1 MATCPSI
8 KNNLIMKDES
18 KLPPQWMLNLLR
30 TFCPPSLCEE
40 IEGDLIE
47 RYYLHCQSYGQA
59 RARWRLFRSVAGFF
73 RPGILLRNKFMI
85 QLNSLYMLSNYLKI
99 SLRVMGRNSGFT
111 AINISGLVLGITG
124 AILLFLW
131 IHHEFSYDQFHQDN
145 DRIHV
150 AWKRIQENGQVN
162 CWSITPRIL
171 APTLEKEYAGVEHAV
186 SFAKWDSR
194 HLFTVGNT
202 KLTTSAGV
210 FTDPAFLKVLTF
222 PMIKGDPATALE
234 HPQSIVLTESF
245 AKTLFGDQ
253 EPFGQGLKISQDG
266 YTFEFTVTGILKD
279 LPATTDFDFEYLISF
294 QFLEGL
300 GEKDEFWGNNSCTT
314 LVKLR
319 PGVDLNSFN
328 DLVAGIEK
336 KHSAESQH
344 IDIFLYPLTKM
355 RLYANFEN
363 GVPSGGRIDIMRM
376 LGILGTCMILIACIN
391 FINLSTARAQRRAKE
406 VAVRKV
412 TGALRFT
419 IISQFLLESM
429 LTSAIAGVVAAGFA
443 WLLLPYFNA
452 LVQEDIRIT
461 FSPLIL
467 GGFVILVGLVGIL
480 AGSYPAFYLSSF
492 LPVRILKGATIGAGG
507 VRYLRAALVV
517 FQFGFA
523 VTMIVAAIVVSKQ
536 IAFIQTR
543 DTGYSRDHL
552 LYIPITG
559 DLGKNYNSFRNE
571 LLANEIAV
579 SVTKTSGPLTEQFS
593 GSTDIQW
600 SGKNPEERTGIERI
614 FCDETISK
622 TTGVRIILGR
632 DLDLQQF
639 PSDSSAMLINETAW
653 HLMGFKDP
661 IGERIMDSNRE
672 YHIVGV
678 VKDFVFTSPFRK
690 VEPIILLGGKQA
702 WSFNVVYMKLNP
714 ARSPQENIASLEKL
728 VRKFNP
734 EYPFEYQF
742 ADVEYQRKFDN
753 MRKTL
758 MLTTLF
764 TSVAIFIACLGL
776 LGLSIYL
783 TESRLKEIGVRK
795 VMGGSVMGI
804 TRLLGMASI
813 KPVLIAIVLF
823 LPVSWWA
830 MSWWL
835 ESFAFRI
842 PLDPAVFIL
851 AAVSIVVI
859 SVLTVAVQTLRA
871 AKINPA
877 TILKNE

>member
-1 MATCPSI
+1 
-8 KNNLIMKDES
+8 MKDES

-47 RYYLHCQSYGQA
+47 RYYLHCEAHGFA

-73 RPGILLRNKFMI
+73 RPGILLRNKLAI
-85 QLNSLYMLSNYLKI
+85 QLNSLYMLANYLKI

-131 IHHEFSYDQFHQDN
+131 LHHEFSYDKFHQDN

-150 AWKRIQENGQVN
+150 AWNRARENGQLT
-162 CWSITPRIL
+162 CWSTTPRIL

-186 SFAKWDSR
+186 SYAKWDSR
-194 HLFTVGNT
+194 HLFTVGTT
-202 KLTTSAGV
+202 KQTTSAGV

-222 PMIKGDPATALE
+222 PMIKGDPDTALE
-234 HPQSIVLTESF
+234 QPESIVLTESF
-245 AKTLFGDQ
+245 AKRLFGDQ

-266 YTFEFTVTGILKD
+266 YTFEFTVTGILQD
-279 LPATTDFDFEYLISF
+279 LPGTTTFDFEYLLSF
-294 QFLEGL
+294 RFLESL
-300 GEKDEFWGNNSCTT
+300 GEKNDFWGNNSVTT

-319 PGVDLNSFN
+319 PEVDVHAFN
-328 DLVAGIEK
+328 KLVANVEK
-336 KHSAESQH
+336 KHYAEGQH
-344 IDIFLYPLTKM
+344 IEIFLYPLTKM

-376 LGILGTCMILIACIN
+376 LGILGTCLILIACIN

-419 IISQFLLESM
+419 IISQFLMESM
-429 LTSAIAGVVAAGFA
+429 LTAAIAGVVAAGFA
-443 WLLLPYFNA
+443 WLLLPYFKE
-452 LVQEDIRIT
+452 LVHEDIRIT
-461 FSPLIL
+461 FNAPML
-467 GGFVILVGLVGIL
+467 GGFAILVGVVGIL
-480 AGSYPAFYLSSF
+480 AGTYPAFYLSSF
-492 LPVRILKGATIGAGG
+492 LPIRILKGASVGPGG
-507 VRYLRAALVV
+507 VRFLRSTLVV

-523 VTMIVAAIVVSKQ
+523 ITMIVAAIVVSKQ

-552 LYIPITG
+552 LYLPITG
-559 DLGKNYNSFRNE
+559 DLGKNFTSFRNE
-571 LLANEIAV
+571 LLANGIAE
-579 SVTKTSGPLTEQFS
+579 SVTRTSAPLTEQFS
-593 GSTDIQW
+593 GTTGIEW
-600 SGKNPEERTGIERI
+600 SGKNPEERTDIERI
-614 FCDETISK
+614 YFDQHLSSTA
-622 TTGVRIILGR
+622 GVRIILGR

-639 PSDSSAMLINETAW
+639 PSDSSGMLINETAW

-661 IGERIMDSNRE
+661 IGERIVDDHRE
-672 YHIVGV
+672 YRIVGV
-678 VKDFVFTSPFRK
+678 VKDFVFTSPFRH
-690 VEPIILLGGKQA
+690 VEPIVLYGSKQA
-702 WSFNVVYMKLNP
+702 WSFNVIYVKLNP
-714 ARSPQENIASLEKL
+714 TRTAPESIASVEQI

-753 MRKTL
+753 LNTTL
-758 MLTTLF
+758 TLTTVF

-823 LPVSWWA
+823 LPMSWWT

-835 ESFAFRI
+835 ESFAYRI
-842 PLDPAVFIL
+842 ALGPGMFML
-851 AAVSIVVI
+851 AAVSILVI
-859 SVLTVAVQTLRA
+859 SVLTVVVQTLRA
-871 AKINPA
+871 ARVNPA